1 MDTNPD
7 PLAVYGRAFQ
17 AGRTAA
23 APTPPPATQGPSPSP
38 HATVDALLGGLDDH
52 GRLAAARAQE
62 QLAAILQGLKLQS
75 PDPRERLAMARHLA
89 ALHPEFGVDPRAI
102 GLGDVTD
109 AGISEHLATAMAL
122 KTAIE
127 HSGGADDGFRL
138 LGVE

>member
-1 MDTNPD
+1 MDPTPD
-7 PLAVYGRAFQ
+7 PLAAYGRAFQ

-23 APTPPPATQGPSPSP
+23 APPPPPPPAQ
-38 HATVDALLGGLDDH
+38 
-52 GRLAAARAQE
+52 AQE
-62 QLAAILQGLKLQS
+62 QLAAILQGLRLQS

-89 ALHPEFGVDPRAI
+89 ALHPEFGVEPRAI

-109 AGISEHLATAMAL
+109 AGISEHLATALAL

-127 HSGGADDGFRL
+127 RSGGADDGFRL

>member
-1 MDTNPD
+1 MDPTPD
-7 PLAVYGRAFQ
+7 PLAAYGRAFQ

-23 APTPPPATQGPSPSP
+23 APPPPPTAPSP
-38 HATVDALLGGLDDH
+38 HATVDSLLGGLDER
-52 GRLAAARAQE
+52 GRLAAAQAQE
-62 QLAAILQGLKLQS
+62 QLAAILQGLRLQS

-89 ALHPEFGVDPRAI
+89 ALHPEFGLEPRAI

-109 AGISEHLATAMAL
+109 AGISEHLATALAL

-127 HSGGADDGFRL
+127 RSGGADDGFRL